1 MLLKHLIQF
10 IKKRRLN
17 ITLFIILCIL
27 SYFIY
32 KNNLVEGVST
42 SCNTSDNSSCNFNI
56 EMMKRYDS
64 MVNGVRKRLE
74 KTTKYINESIQEYK
88 NKEDEVSKDL
98 KKQANENL
106 KNMTQY

>member
-1 MLLKHLIQF
+1 
-10 IKKRRLN
+10 
-17 ITLFIILCIL
+17 
-27 SYFIY
+27 
-32 KNNLVEGVST
+32 
-42 SCNTSDNSSCNFNI
+42 
-56 EMMKRYDS
+56 MMKRYDS